1 MTYRFLSCSTRTTA
15 LNKLLVQKKPIFL
28 IKVGG
33 GGCRET
39 GSVNIQWL
47 LIVLTQQFCVNFLM
61 EKFRNELGVKMNCQ
75 FYEVMTMF
83 NHGFH
88 PQQHWEHN
96 KFEHQARSTSPGA
109 QGQYLS

>member
-1 MTYRFLSCSTRTTA
+1 MAYRFLSRSTA
-15 LNKLLVQKKPIFL
+15 LSFWYKKTHFL
-28 IKVGG
+28 WGG
-33 GGCRET
+33 GLLGRR
-39 GSVNIQWL
+39 GSVNIKWL
-47 LIVLTQQFCVNFLM
+47 LIVLTRQFCVNFLM

>member
-1 MTYRFLSCSTRTTA
+1 M
-15 LNKLLVQKKPIFL
+15 
-28 IKVGG
+28 GG
-33 GGCRET
+33 GLLGRR
-39 GSVNIQWL
+39 GSVNIKWL
-47 LIVLTQQFCVNFLM
+47 LIVLTRQFCVNFLM

-75 FYEVMTMF
+75 FYEVITTF

-88 PQQHWEHN
+88 PKQHWEHN

>member
-1 MTYRFLSCSTRTTA
+1 
-15 LNKLLVQKKPIFL
+15 
-28 IKVGG
+28 
-33 GGCRET
+33 
-39 GSVNIQWL
+39 
-47 LIVLTQQFCVNFLM
+47 M

-88 PQQHWEHN
+88 PKQHWEHN